1 MLRRISP
8 AEILPADSAAILIGR
23 VWLNDA
29 GGPCPVLVDGKTLR
43 DISSLSPTISGLLN
57 QDDDLSTDR
66 GRFPIIGE
74 LGDFLS
80 DRGNHGFKGKMLSP
94 PDLQVVKA
102 AGVTFVDSMLE
113 RVIEERAKGEPE
125 LADRIR
131 GELKMVVGEQLG
143 AIVPGSD
150 AAFRVKAVLQAAGH
164 WSQYLEVGIG
174 PDAEI
179 FTKAPPL
186 SSVGCGAMV
195 GVNPIS
201 SWNNPE
207 PEVVLAVNARGEI
220 RGATLGN
227 DVNLRDVEGRSAL
240 LLGKAKDN
248 NGACSVGPFIRL
260 FDDRFS
266 LSDVRA
272 LEVTLSIKGVDGF
285 MLDGVNDM
293 TRISRRPEELVRQTI
308 NASHQYPDGFLLFLG
323 TMFAPVK
330 DRSTPGLGF
339 THHLDDEVR
348 ISSGPLG
355 TLVNWVGRSDEIERW
370 SFGIGDLMSNLARR
384 GLFQ

>member
-23 VWLNDA
+23 VWLNDS
-29 GGPCPVLVDGKTLR
+29 GGPCPVLVDGETLR

-80 DRGNHGFKGKMLSP
+80 DRGNLGFKGKLLSP

>member
-29 GGPCPVLVDGKTLR
+29 GGPCPVLVDGETLR

-80 DRGNHGFKGKMLSP
+80 DRGNLGFEGKLLSP
-94 PDLQVVKA
+94 TDLQVVKA